1 MNINRNDREHIAVY
15 ILVLLM
21 QMYENSVL
29 CSMANAVDIVRVIT
43 LKHTVNIVVI
53 KQTNTNLCLQLN
65 CCCIDCG
72 DV

>member
-29 CSMANAVDIVRVIT
+29 CSMANAVDIVLVIT
-43 LKHTVNIVVI
+43 LKHTVNVVI